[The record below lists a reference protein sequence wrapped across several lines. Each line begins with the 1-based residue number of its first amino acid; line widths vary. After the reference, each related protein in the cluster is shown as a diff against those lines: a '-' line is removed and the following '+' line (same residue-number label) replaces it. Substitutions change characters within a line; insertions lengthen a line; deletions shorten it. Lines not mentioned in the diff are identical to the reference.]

1 MYMELVYC
9 KNTSWSCNT
18 TCSTCNCICVHLNHD
33 EESCHDDHCALQS
46 KVAVTCICQGGSCTV
61 HVNDNKQ
68 VWKMW

>member
-1 MYMELVYC
+1 
-9 KNTSWSCNT
+9 
-18 TCSTCNCICVHLNHD
+18 VHLNHD